1 MTQNRQDENIL
12 EEDMEIAD
20 DFLSEIAFCDF
31 ILEDEEMMI
40 WIEDNLINPD
50 IDDNL
55 DYDEYE
61 GCMCSA

>member
-50 IDDNL
+50 IDDHL